1 MPRYSSR
8 TQSNRQLRVGE
19 LIRHSI
25 AEELL
30 KGFYIEGSLSQF
42 SITVTE
48 VKVSSDL
55 KKATVFI
62 IPLAGKN
69 SKAILNSLD
78 YAAPRLQGKVSRNLG
93 LRYTPE
99 IKFENDQTFDNV
111 DKIEALL
118 KKVSKKQDQSRH
130 EEK

>member
-30 KGFYIEGSLSQF
+30 KGFYIEGSLSQL

-48 VKVSSDL
+48 VKVSPDL
-55 KKATVFI
+55 KKATAFI
-62 IPLAGKN
+62 IPLAGKK
-69 SKAILNSLD
+69 SKEIISALD
-78 YAAPRLQGKVSRNLG
+78 NIAPRLQGKVSRSLG
-93 LRYTPE
+93 LRHTPE
-99 IKFENDQTFDNV
+99 IKFENDSTFDNV
-111 DKIEALL
+111 DRIESLL
-118 KKVSKKQDQSRH
+118 KKVSKKQEQSRH
-130 EEK
+130 E

>member
-8 TQSNRQLRVGE
+8 MRSNRQLRIAE

-30 KGFYIEGSLSQF
+30 KGFYIEGSLNQL

-48 VKVSSDL
+48 VKVSPDL
-55 KKATVFI
+55 KKATAFI
-62 IPLAGKN
+62 MPLAGKN
-69 SKAILNSLD
+69 SKEILIALD
-78 YAAPRLQGKVSRNLG
+78 NIAPRLQGKVSRNLG

-99 IKFENDQTFDNV
+99 IKFESDSTFDHV
-111 DKIEALL
+111 DRIESLL
-118 KKVSKKQDQSRH
+118 KKVSKKQEQSRH
-130 EEK
+130 E